1 MLFQLKKRAA
11 ANIEYP
17 TSLGNCF
24 WFVCMF
30 FCAFWDSFLFF
41 HLLQKEVL
49 SLGEDDILSGL
60 LKEAE
65 VECFGTIFHILC
77 SIEKLILCS
86 IINHKFH

>member
-1 MLFQLKKRAA
+1 MGYCKILSIISAKLFLVC
-11 ANIEYP
+11 
-17 TSLGNCF
+17 L
-24 WFVCMF
+24 FVF
-30 FCAFWDSFLFF
+30 SSSWDLFLLIFF

-65 VECFGTIFHILC
+65 VEFVGTYFPILC

-86 IINHKFH
+86 TLHHKFH